1 MSINYQMTY
10 PKLSVIYS
18 PNGGP
23 RIIPIPYENPIC
35 ARSLVLPV
43 SLEELVIII
52 CEPKK
57 NTIEMELNKLKE
69 SKFYIYFTW
78 DAFQF

>member
-1 MSINYQMTY
+1 MAY

-18 PNGGP
+18 PKGGP

-52 CEPKK
+52 CEPK
-57 NTIEMELNKLKE
+57 IM
-69 SKFYIYFTW
+69 
-78 DAFQF
+78 

>member
-1 MSINYQMTY
+1 MEAIYLVKMNIFHQMTY
-10 PKLSVIYS
+10 PKLSLIYS

-23 RIIPIPYENPIC
+23 RIIPIPYENPIW

-57 NTIEMELNKLKE
+57 IRLK
-69 SKFYIYFTW
+69 
-78 DAFQF
+78 

>member
-1 MSINYQMTY
+1 MNIINEMAY

-18 PNGGP
+18 PKEGP

-52 CEPKK
+52 CEPRTMQLKK
-57 NTIEMELNKLKE
+57 NV
-69 SKFYIYFTW
+69 
-78 DAFQF
+78 AH

>member
-1 MSINYQMTY
+1 MTY

-57 NTIEMELNKLKE
+57 IRLK
-69 SKFYIYFTW
+69 
-78 DAFQF
+78 

>member
-1 MSINYQMTY
+1 MEAIYLVKMNIFHQMTY
-10 PKLSVIYS
+10 PKLSLIYS

-43 SLEELVIII
+43 SLEELVIVI
-52 CEPKK
+52 CEPRMIQMK
-57 NTIEMELNKLKE
+57 
-69 SKFYIYFTW
+69 
-78 DAFQF
+78 